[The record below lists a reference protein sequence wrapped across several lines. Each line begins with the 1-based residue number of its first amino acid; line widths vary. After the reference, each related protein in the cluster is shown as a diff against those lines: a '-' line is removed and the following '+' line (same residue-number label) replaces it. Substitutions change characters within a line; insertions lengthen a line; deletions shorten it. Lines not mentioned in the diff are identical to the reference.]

1 MAKFKVGDKVKAIP
15 AIAAVS
21 APKMKGRVWTVTAVV
36 AGGRRVDLESNGEK
50 LSGIM
55 ETALTAANSA
65 VANAAYSDALKI
77 IMDSVKGYM
86 DRRIKGDDA
95 WKYPNFVITIL
106 RKVCDTATMS
116 AGRYDGKRPPH
127 RIYNVECTLRGYKF
141 QGSLIC
147 TGLLHRDDPD
157 DVSAFDE
164 YDMTLSLM
172 NVGKVSIS
180 RNPVV
185 ANALAWRKD
194 SVVVANTPMEYA
206 TQVYSQGVGARVMP
220 PPNPSW
226 EIKLGC
232 RGDCLVFYSDKSMDP
247 CIKAAKEHIAYMDEI
262 KRNLLKAIEWMKKH
276 G

>member
-1 MAKFKVGDKVKAIP
+1 MAKFKIGDKVKAIP
-15 AIAAVS
+15 AIAEIS

-50 LSGIM
+50 LSGIL

-65 VANAAYSDALKI
+65 AANAAYSDALKI

-180 RNPVV
+180 RNSVV
-185 ANALAWRKD
+185 ANALAWKQGGEIAKNASSEAVRECNRLKGI
-194 SVVVANTPMEYA
+194 ANKYGQLFQKMA
-206 TQVYSQGVGARVMP
+206 
-220 PPNPSW
+220 N
-226 EIKLGC
+226 
-232 RGDCLVFYSDKSMDP
+232 D
-247 CIKAAKEHIAYMDEI
+247 IKAFSRECPDATAVTNGDANGAISAVESLI
-262 KRNLLKAIEWMKKH
+262 KWCRETKILSPEDCEY
-276 G
+276 